1 MQSDQSS
8 ALLFDPMPKR
18 DVELPPMVVRPV
30 EPKAGSLRR
39 DTAPVPPAL
48 EEALANIRL

>member
-1 MQSDQSS
+1 MQTDQNSV
-8 ALLFDPMPKR
+8 LLFDPMPKR

-39 DTAPVPPAL
+39 DAAPIPPAL
-48 EEALANIRL
+48 EEALSNIRI